1 MLFTLFAPCLCLPE
15 RLLIIAQQGLPIVYC
30 SIPPSS
36 FTPTDPTMGNRTK
49 VSKRRREDL
58 DEVDLA
64 AFATNWPRVKR
75 NCTTGPKN
83 YIDLCSESE
92 DGEKQ
97 EDNIPRGS
105 EMTYIRATGNK
116 KRKYDYNDGNMAID
130 EDRSTPPPGPQA
142 PAVPKSKHETKSNH
156 RILRLTLSQ
165 YAQRK
170 LRAGCL
176 FKELPLEVCCLFI
189 L

>member
-1 MLFTLFAPCLCLPE
+1 M
-15 RLLIIAQQGLPIVYC
+15 
-30 SIPPSS
+30 
-36 FTPTDPTMGNRTK
+36 
-49 VSKRRREDL
+49 SKRRREDL

-75 NCTTGPKN
+75 NCTTGTKN
-83 YIDLCSESE
+83 HIDLCSESE
-92 DGEKQ
+92 DDEKQ
-97 EDNIPRGS
+97 EDNIPSGRA
-105 EMTYIRATGNK
+105 MAYIRAIGNK
-116 KRKYDYNDGNMAID
+116 RRKYDYNDGDVAID
-130 EDRSTPPPGPQA
+130 EGRSTPAPGPQA
-142 PAVPKSKHETKSNH
+142 PAVLKSKHESKTNH

-165 YAQRK
+165 YAQQK